1 MATRATIEQES
12 RPVALVT
19 GGRRGIG
26 RASAHALAAAGFDLV
41 IADLERDRDAEDT
54 LAGIGERG
62 GHSAFLTADVA
73 NLAAQPQLVDAAFD
87 AFGRIDCLVNN
98 AGVSVLA
105 RGDLLDVSVESYDR
119 SLGVNL
125 RGPFFLTQ
133 AIARRMLAVTPGPG
147 APPRSIVTIT
157 SVNAEIASLSRGEYC
172 ISKAGASML
181 TRLFALRL
189 ASSGIGVYEVRPGV
203 IRTAMTAPVAERYER
218 AIADGLSPI
227 ARWGEPEDVARAVAT
242 IATGGLP
249 FSVGQVVYVDGGLN
263 LKAF

>member
-1 MATRATIEQES
+1 MIEQPT

-26 RASAHALAAAGFDLV
+26 RGSAYALADAGFDLV
-41 IADLERDRDAEDT
+41 IADLERDLDAEHT
-54 LAGIGERG
+54 LAGIAERG
-62 GHSAFLTADVA
+62 GHSTFLIADIA
-73 NLAAQPQLVDAAFD
+73 DLAAQEQLADAAFD

-98 AGVSVLA
+98 AGVSVLS
-105 RGDLLDVSVESYDR
+105 RGDLLDVTVESYDR
-119 SLGVNL
+119 CLSVNL

-133 AIARRMLAVTPGPG
+133 QIARRMLAVTPGTG

-157 SVNAEIASLSRGEYC
+157 SVNAEIASISRGEYC

-189 ASSGIGVYEVRPGV
+189 ADAGIGVYEVRPGV
-203 IRTAMTAPVAERYER
+203 IRTAMTAPVAARYEQ
-218 AIADGLSPI
+218 AIASGLSPI
-227 ARWGEPEDVARAVAT
+227 ARWGEAEDVGRTVAT
-242 IATGGLP
+242 LAAGGLK
-249 FSVGQVVYVDGGLN
+249 FTVGQVVYVDGGLN